1 MSIYSLLFT
10 VTVDEIDKCI
20 SDNQDTL
27 SSLPR
32 SSYRHAALL
41 STLASLRLDRFLLLD
56 DEQDLK
62 MSILQFS
69 RSIFMPFPLSTGDD
83 PNIIS
88 TLYSLSHALIY
99 RSRKYNQLSDVG
111 YSIKYLHFLRD
122 LSSSKVSG
130 ATRAN
135 FTTSLVY
142 ALALQVQL
150 EPGNAIQGVEEMSIL
165 CRELLSSDLPKQDI
179 GDTVE
184 SFARAVLISLIY
196 QWNQPSQQMID
207 CLEEA
212 SMHLPDSQIISFAL
226 FRYFELRFFI
236 TKSDDDYENAMD
248 ALDKMLAGNAS
259 TDSPGPYLAQA
270 LHAAAG
276 LAGDR
281 FRYYE
286 DPKYLEEALSRY
298 RAILDSTSPG
308 DPDRGGIIQSL
319 VELERRRSDE
329 FGVTGLLPEALL
341 VDSGADGVVDPPSF
355 LHLAASLAQSSATN
369 FPSMT
374 VEDLSPHLEAVEDMD
389 RITDAA
395 EIENAAKYCRLLL
408 TSLQKRGDEALSMTH
423 LTLSMLGYFFLHAYK
438 QTNNPTYLNEAI
450 DVFQRI
456 LEMPRARWLHFSVIR
471 QLISS
476 LSCRRKLSKD
486 KMDFDEAMR
495 LFPLAANDT
504 CARVPDRF
512 EVSSEW
518 AQISRKFLDPS
529 ASAAYESA
537 ISLMQDSLTFAPTL
551 EIQHRRLVA
560 LRDDVEKLPLDY
572 ASYQID
578 KGQLAEAIVTLER
591 GRGLLWSELRGLRT
605 SIDQLSRAN
614 MQLAKEFAAIN
625 KDLEKLTTSDSQSF
639 VSDCGDDGSGEE
651 ADLDP
656 DPFSHTIKKQRRLLD
671 ERTRLIT
678 RIRSIPSFEN
688 FLVPPSF
695 EALRTA
701 ARHGPV
707 IIINHCHWRSDI
719 IILLHDSDPSLI
731 PTQDDFYNCAKGLKD
746 QLLAAQKKGLDFK
759 AYDDTLAS
767 ILKTLY
773 DLVGRPVLQRLK
785 ELKIP
790 DKSRIWWCP
799 TSVFCSLPLHAMGPV
814 GSEERLYFSDLYI
827 SSYTPSLSALIE
839 SRKPGCHLSEKPS
852 ILLVAQPDEF
862 MPEARNE
869 IALIRR
875 LKTKVTML
883 ASTRAKPSNVM
894 KRLRDHRFA
903 HFSCHGILETGKP
916 FGACFK
922 LYQGRLTLLE
932 IIRSQLP
939 SAEFAFLSAC
949 HTAGLTQES
958 IADEGLHLS
967 AAVQYSGFRSVVGTL
982 WAMADIDGQV
992 VTKHFYESLFSDE
1005 WKDVPYYERTAKA
1018 LWDAVRE
1025 LRRVRGKNK
1034 ATLERW
1040 VNFVHY
1046 GA

>member
-1 MSIYSLLFT
+1 
-10 VTVDEIDKCI
+10 
-20 SDNQDTL
+20 
-27 SSLPR
+27 
-32 SSYRHAALL
+32 
-41 STLASLRLDRFLLLD
+41 
-56 DEQDLK
+56 

-69 RSIFMPFPLSTGDD
+69 RSIFIPFPISTGDD

-88 TLYSLSHALIY
+88 TLFALSHALVH

-122 LSSSKVSG
+122 LSSSRVSG

-135 FTTSLVY
+135 FTTSLVH
-142 ALALQVQL
+142 ALVLQVQL
-150 EPGNAIQGVEEMSIL
+150 EPGKAMQGIEEMSIL
-165 CRELLSSDLPKQDI
+165 CRELLSSDLPKQGI
-179 GDTVE
+179 GEPVE
-184 SFARAVLISLIY
+184 NFSRAVLISFIY
-196 QWNQPSQQMID
+196 QWNQPSQQIID
-207 CLEEA
+207 CLDEA
-212 SMHLPDSQIISFAL
+212 NLHLPDSQITSFAL
-226 FRYFELRFFI
+226 FRCFDLRFYI
-236 TKSDDDYENAMD
+236 TKSDEDYDNAMV
-248 ALDKMLAGNAS
+248 ALNKMLAGNS
-259 TDSPGPYLAQA
+259 PTDSPGPYLGQA

-276 LAGDR
+276 LASDR
-281 FRYYE
+281 FRYYGNPE
-286 DPKYLEEALSRY
+286 YLEEAISRY
-298 RAILDSTSPG
+298 RAILDSTSPD
-308 DPDRGGIIQSL
+308 DPSRGGIIQSL
-319 VELERRRSDE
+319 VQLERSRFDE
-329 FGVTGLLPEALL
+329 FGVTGLLPEALSIDL
-341 VDSGADGVVDPPSF
+341 GADGVVDPPSF
-355 LHLAASLAQSSATN
+355 SHLAASLAESSTTN
-369 FPSMT
+369 FSSMT
-374 VEDLSPHLEAVEDMD
+374 VEDLLPHLEAVEDMD

-395 EIENAAKYCRLLL
+395 EIENAVKYCRQLL
-408 TSLQKRGDEALSMTH
+408 TSLRKRGDEALSMTH
-423 LTLSMLGYFFLHAYK
+423 LTLSMLGYFFLHAYE

-456 LEMPRARWLHFSVIR
+456 LEVPHARWLHFTVIR
-471 QLISS
+471 QLILS
-476 LSCRRKLSKD
+476 LLHRRKLSKD
-486 KMDFDEAMR
+486 KRDFDEIMR
-495 LFPLAANDT
+495 LFPLAATDT
-504 CARVPDRF
+504 CAKVPDRF
-512 EVSSEW
+512 EVSCEW
-518 AQISRKFLDPS
+518 AQISRKSLDSS

-560 LRDDVEKLPLDY
+560 IRDDFEKLPLDY

-591 GRGLLWSELRGLRT
+591 GRGLLWSELRGLRA
-605 SIDQLSRAN
+605 SIDQLSRAD
-614 MQLAKEFAAIN
+614 MDLAEKFAAIN
-625 KDLEKLTTSDSQSF
+625 KDLEELTTSDSQSF
-639 VSDCGDDGSGEE
+639 VSNCGDDGSGGEV
-651 ADLDP
+651 DP
-656 DPFSHTIKKQRRLLD
+656 DPFSHTIMKQRRLLD

-678 RIRSIPSFEN
+678 QIRSLPNFEN
-688 FLVPPSF
+688 FLVAPSF

-707 IIINHCHWRSDI
+707 IIINHCRWRSDI
-719 IILLHDSDPSLI
+719 VILLHDSDPSLI
-731 PTQDDFYNCAKGLKD
+731 PTQDNFYDCAKGLKD
-746 QLLAAQKKGLDFK
+746 ELLAARKKGLDLK

-814 GSEERLYFSDLYI
+814 GSEDDFKLYFSDLYI
-827 SSYTPSLSALIE
+827 PSYTPSLSALME
-839 SRKPGCHLSEKPS
+839 SRKPGSHLSEKPS

-862 MPEARNE
+862 MPAAWNE
-869 IALIRR
+869 ISLIRR
-875 LKTKVTML
+875 LETNVTML
-883 ASTRAKPSNVM
+883 SSKRAKPSNVM

-903 HFSCHGILETGKP
+903 HFSCHGILEAGKP
-916 FGACFK
+916 FDACFK
-922 LYQGRLTLLE
+922 LYEGRLTLLD

-992 VTKHFYESLFSDE
+992 VTKHFYGSLFSDE

-1025 LRRVRGKNK
+1025 LRSVRGKNK